1 MIGTLQYIPLTPPNV
16 TALEITVGHR
26 TLSDPKLKMSD
37 QNQTQPDIMS
47 DQSRRIKNK
56 FLYMNF

>member
-1 MIGTLQYIPLTPPNV
+1 MSKNTFKINKITI

-26 TLSDPKLKMSD
+26 TLSGPKLKMSD

-47 DQSRRIKNK
+47 NQIISLILPIQIKNK
-56 FLYMNF
+56 K